1 MHFIKTYVLPVLPAA
16 PRMIVSACYFSC
28 GDVVFACECL
38 AALKSGHVGD
48 RVTRALPVDITR
60 VPCALIVWA
69 RI

>member
-1 MHFIKTYVLPVLPAA
+1 MHFIKTSVLPVLAAA
-16 PRMIVSACYFSC
+16 PRMVVSACYF
-28 GDVVFACECL
+28 ECL

-60 VPCALIVWA
+60 VPCTLIVWA